1 MLSTQLA
8 HSDSSKH
15 VTRSRIDESTSNLV
29 RQANTCD
36 PSTSAAIPVLSSFDR
51 GHFQYLIAAW
61 SARHAHP
68 FVIIEDEELHE
79 IFIMLYLAVEI
90 HSSQMMS
97 CDISNMYERSRT
109 TVAQHLQLVKYR
121 LHLTLDGWTSPN
133 IFSFLG
139 VTVQYLDQ
147 GNIHSFV
154 LDFVKYDHI
163 SYSVFSL

>member
-1 MLSTQLA
+1 
-8 HSDSSKH
+8 
-15 VTRSRIDESTSNLV
+15 
-29 RQANTCD
+29 
-36 PSTSAAIPVLSSFDR
+36 
-51 GHFQYLIAAW
+51 
-61 SARHAHP
+61 
-68 FVIIEDEELHE
+68 
-79 IFIMLYLAVEI
+79 MLYLAVEI